1 MGLPL
6 PSFTSQISFGIPVR
20 LCFRKNIFFV
30 YVTLSIYLSTSATRA
45 PFRVAE
51 SGFNKT
57 VVAFRS
63 SYPFLAVA
71 ALLLQHQIELLAGT
85 AWLSDASLLRGRL
98 DLLNDVLNS
107 VLNFLTA
114 GW

>member
-20 LCFRKNIFFV
+20 LCFREDIFFV

-63 SYPFLAVA
+63 SYPFLRLRHYYCSTRLSYWLEPHGYLTLVYSEAT
-71 ALLLQHQIELLAGT
+71 LAC
-85 AWLSDASLLRGRL
+85 
-98 DLLNDVLNS
+98 
-107 VLNFLTA
+107 
-114 GW
+114 